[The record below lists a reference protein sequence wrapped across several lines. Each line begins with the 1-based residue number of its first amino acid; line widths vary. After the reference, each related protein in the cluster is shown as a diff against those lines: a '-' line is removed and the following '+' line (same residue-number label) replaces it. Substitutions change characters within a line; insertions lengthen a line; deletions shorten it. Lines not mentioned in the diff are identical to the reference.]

1 MLDALLALSEARLG
15 PLWGPALFELVTSLF
30 FIICI
35 VAPLMISVAY
45 LTLWERK
52 LIGWMQIRLGPNRVG
67 PLGLLQPVADG
78 VKLMFKEIVSPSQ
91 ASTGLFFLAP
101 LMSLMPALAAWAV
114 VPFAPEV
121 VLADINAGLLYV
133 IALTS
138 LGVYG
143 VIIAGWA
150 SNSKYAFLGA
160 MRSAAQMVS
169 YEIAMG
175 FALVVVLMVSGSL
188 NLSEIVN
195 GQGKGTF
202 AGMGLNFLS
211 WNWLPLLPIAVVY
224 FISGVAE
231 TNRAPFDV
239 VEGESEI
246 VAGHMVEY
254 SGMAFA
260 LFFLAEYMNMW
271 LISVLTVVMFFGGW
285 LPPFDS
291 ALTLAIPPTLW
302 LLGKIFVVVSM
313 FLWIRATF
321 PRYRYDQIM
330 RLGWKVFIPLTLVWI
345 VVIGAWMQTP
355 WSLWP

>member
-1 MLDALLALSEARLG
+1 MDWRTALLDTARNL
-15 PLWGPALFELVTSLF
+15 AY
-30 FIICI
+30 I
-35 VAPLMISVAY
+35 VAILVPLFLAVAY

-52 LIGWMQIRLGPNRVG
+52 LIGWIQIRVGPNRVG
-67 PLGLLQPVADG
+67 PLGLLQPIADG
-78 VKLMFKEIVSPSQ
+78 VKLLFKEIIIPTN
-91 ASTGLFFLAP
+91 ASKGLFILAP
-101 LMSLMPALAAWAV
+101 ILMLMPALAAWAV
-114 VPFAPEV
+114 IPFAPEM

-138 LGVYG
+138 MGVYG

-169 YEIAMG
+169 YELAMG

-188 NLSEIVN
+188 NLSDIVE
-195 GQGKGTF
+195 GQGKGMF
-202 AGMGLNFLS
+202 AQKGLNFLS
-211 WNWLPLLPIAVVY
+211 WNWLPLAPMLVVY
-224 FISGVAE
+224 FVSGIAE

-254 SGMAFA
+254 SGMTFA
-260 LFFLAEYMNMW
+260 LFFIAEYMNMI
-271 LISVLTVVMFFGGW
+271 LIATLTAVMFFGGW
-285 LPPFDS
+285 QPPISSALFEAVPPFF
-291 ALTLAIPPTLW
+291 W
-302 LLGKIFVVVSM
+302 LLAKVFVIVSL

-345 VVIGAWMQTP
+345 AVIGLWMQTP
-355 WSLWP
+355 WSLWQ